1 VRCVRSSRAGLKQ
14 RFCFCFMFSQRAAPD
29 DPWRELAAAHELLLV
44 ETPLRTLHP
53 RRIQHGIPLG
63 ISLILVFSSSLA
75 NVNAIRS
82 TAFAIAPAATA
93 TRHKRPLSRSC
104 CQHKE

>member
-1 VRCVRSSRAGLKQ
+1 VCSYSS
-14 RFCFCFMFSQRAAPD
+14 
-29 DPWRELAAAHELLLV
+29 RELAAAQELLAGDG
-44 ETPLRTLHP
+44 LHP

-63 ISLILVFSSSLA
+63 FSLILVFSSSMA

-104 CQHKE
+104 RQHKE

>member
-1 VRCVRSSRAGLKQ
+1 MFTLVSS
-14 RFCFCFMFSQRAAPD
+14 S
-29 DPWRELAAAHELLLV
+29 DPEGAELQPHPGAVCLL

-63 ISLILVFSSSLA
+63 FSLILVFSSSLA

>member
-1 VRCVRSSRAGLKQ
+1 MMRRGAAAPPRSSLLAGDA
-14 RFCFCFMFSQRAAPD
+14 R
-29 DPWRELAAAHELLLV
+29 
-44 ETPLRTLHP
+44 PLRTLHP

>member
-1 VRCVRSSRAGLKQ
+1 VCSYSS
-14 RFCFCFMFSQRAAPD
+14 
-29 DPWRELAAAHELLLV
+29 RELAAAQELLAGDG
-44 ETPLRTLHP
+44 LHP
-53 RRIQHGIPLG
+53 RRHGIPLG
-63 ISLILVFSSSLA
+63 FSLILVFSSSMA

-104 CQHKE
+104 RQHKE